1 MATASVDDIFN
12 AIGTDG
18 FDELIDGVLGSLPE
32 AAIDLSLIQDQL
44 KINSGTI
51 TQIQTNKKQQS
62 QQALQLATAS
72 NPAALGDKFSPLAG
86 SVLDLIPK
94 RITGKGRLR

>member
-1 MATASVDDIFN
+1 MATASADDIFN

-18 FDELIDGVLGSLPE
+18 FDELIDGVLGNLPK
-32 AAIDLSLIQDQL
+32 IDVPFSLILDQL
-44 KINSGTI
+44 NIDSGTI
-51 TQIQTNKKQQS
+51 TQIQTNKKQES

-72 NPAALGDKFSPLAG
+72 NPVAIGDKFSPLAG